1 VLRKNLIRPKQ
12 NKKKL
17 QKQNMILNGAIG
29 IVGVF
34 LMGFFVSFSK
44 NLSHDGVPVE
54 VTFPEIKNQPKLAVD
69 VYKKN
74 PIQNIKIEVLNGCGE
89 KGLAAVASKFF
100 RMNKIDVV
108 RADNA
113 EHHDYLNTIIIQRNE
128 NIKSL
133 DMVTKSFGISNT
145 DKERIKIIPDETLGV
160 DVTVIL
166 GKDYQLF
173 PEFNDFI
180 STK

>member
-1 VLRKNLIRPKQ
+1 
-12 NKKKL
+12 
-17 QKQNMILNGAIG
+17 
-29 IVGVF
+29 
-34 LMGFFVSFSK
+34 
-44 NLSHDGVPVE
+44 
-54 VTFPEIKNQPKLAVD
+54 
-69 VYKKN
+69 
-74 PIQNIKIEVLNGCGE
+74 
-89 KGLAAVASKFF
+89 
-100 RMNKIDVV
+100 MNKIDVV
-108 RADNA
+108 SADNA

-133 DMVTKSFGISNT
+133 DMVTKSFGISSA

-173 PEFNDFI
+173 PVFNDFI